1 MASKFK
7 ILTYRN
13 PGNLHLKLIGEFDG
27 SSAWRLIEK
36 LKKNADEF
44 HSILINTDSLGEI
57 YPFGVHIFHQELK
70 ALKRNKIRVLFT
82 GEKADQ
88 ISPNEELCIQSVYC
102 DQDYTGSKIA
112 KRQGMI

>member
-7 ILTYRN
+7 IFTYRN
-13 PGNLHLKLIGEFDG
+13 PGTLYLKLIGEFDG
-27 SSAWRLIEK
+27 SSTWHLIEK
-36 LKKNADEF
+36 LRKNADEF

-70 ALKRNKIRVLFT
+70 ALRRYKIRVLFT

-88 ISPNEELCIQSVYC
+88 ISPEEKLCMYC